1 VIDNSWTLKFK
12 QYSDFITH
20 FTANESTFFS
30 YVSLMW
36 NCILT
41 AGMICLWC
49 RMNVSNWT
57 ARAAVAAYPTVRY
70 VPTTNALDDT
80 TLDHKLNGF
89 LWTVAARHAIAQS
102 PVLSLADASLL
113 DGNFP
118 SVMCDHTITTSPISF
133 PPDCRPCPLSS
144 FEKLYLTKFFF
155 AKPIRYAQFHN
166 TFPFSSRPPF
176 LSEIN
181 PDFRNTK
188 IVLISSHFNIKAHDQ
203 IVSAFVFT
211 LDTLSEPL
219 PLEILRG
226 KPMNLVPFLQPI
238 LIVVDHINTIFAG
251 SVILSFNPDIHD
263 LVPNS
268 YVSVSHLKMP
278 FTVLKSCLNLDLP
291 SETGKHLNFT
301 PQITTL
307 FP

>member
-1 VIDNSWTLKFK
+1 MP
-12 QYSDFITH
+12 SDI
-20 FTANESTFFS
+20 
-30 YVSLMW
+30 SL
-36 NCILT
+36 
-41 AGMICLWC
+41 
-49 RMNVSNWT
+49 
-57 ARAAVAAYPTVRY
+57 
-70 VPTTNALDDT
+70 
-80 TLDHKLNGF
+80 
-89 LWTVAARHAIAQS
+89 RHAIAQS
-102 PVLSLADASLL
+102 PVLSLADASFLH
-113 DGNFP
+113 GNFP
-118 SVMCDHTITTSPISF
+118 SVMCDHTITTSPISI

-155 AKPIRYAQFHN
+155 AKPIRYAQFYN

-238 LIVVDHINTIFAG
+238 LIVADHINTIFAG

-268 YVSVSHLKMP
+268 YVSVGHLKMP
-278 FTVLKSCLNLDLP
+278 ITVLNSCLNLDLP
-291 SETGKHLNFT
+291 SGTEYLLESILILLLRLPPSFHKQKISRLLQDSFL
-301 PQITTL
+301 L
-307 FP
+307 FLSGYNSI